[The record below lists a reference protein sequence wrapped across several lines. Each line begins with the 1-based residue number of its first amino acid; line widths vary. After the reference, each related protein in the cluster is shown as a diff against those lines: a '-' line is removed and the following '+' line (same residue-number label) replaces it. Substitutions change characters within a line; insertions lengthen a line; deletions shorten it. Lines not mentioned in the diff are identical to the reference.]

1 MDGTLGGEPSVFGS
15 DSNRIPPR
23 ERMAKRPNGRSC
35 LIRFE
40 TKFKLGRASGRKS
53 RLWNPLPRFDQRRN
67 SLHEPRGRVDIVL
80 QNFNTVSLNAQTG
93 AGVTER
99 LM

>member
-53 RLWNPLPRFDQRRN
+53 RLSNPLPRFDQRRN
-67 SLHEPRGRVDIVL
+67 SLQEPLRRGDIVI
-80 QNFNTVSLNAQTG
+80 QNFKTASFAAHTG
-93 AGVTER
+93 AGATGLLR
-99 LM
+99 